1 MLDLW
6 AVGIYDLGLS
16 EEQFLR
22 LTMKELD
29 ALCKRK
35 KQNDR
40 RIESHSAL
48 VACMIHNTHCG
59 PKNVLDIDDF
69 MTTKE
74 PKQSKPQ
81 TAQEM
86 QNAARM
92 ITAALGG
99 EFK

>member
-16 EEQFLR
+16 EEHFLR
-22 LTMKELD
+22 LTLKELD

-40 RIESHSAL
+40 RTESHSAL
-48 VACMIHNTHCG
+48 VACMIHNTNCD
-59 PKNVLDIDDF
+59 PKNVLDVDDF

-81 TAQEM
+81 TSQEM